1 MKKYRLLLLIFVLY
15 KCGVFCVKSNKVQL
29 FTSVKFK
36 HPDAYN
42 YDKVRFERGIRKFDF
57 GLVEKNR
64 VTRGILGSK
73 NHLRSGDAHQIAHYF
88 LTGGP
93 LKGHAHFTR
102 EINCDSNN
110 TESNVVGM
118 SNPES
123 KNDTDSSINDT
134 DSSINE
140 QNSNG
145 NVSDPITGA
154 QLPQLPPLPPHKPIV
169 QPPNLYKPP
178 KLHPSLNT
186 LIPNPHT
193 PIQHTFLGSILHPR
207 LHPHISALHTIP
219 SALMKAASMPVHGLL
234 QAQSHLHDI
243 LQPHGLVG
251 SPNLLGSPNKTSKR
265 AKAKMHSMNN
275 FIYLMGQPPIVGAS
289 LNNFDHK
296 AAESNERSSPF
307 PTHPQPTGY
316 IVRYVPHNKTSE
328 SLTPISTPQT
338 SDDSPNSEEN
348 VTISADNN
356 NQDADKDE

>member
-251 SPNLLGSPNKTSKR
+251 SPNLLGSPNK
-265 AKAKMHSMNN
+265 
-275 FIYLMGQPPIVGAS
+275 
-289 LNNFDHK
+289 